1 MIIRRLQHHKPKP
14 ETLCYSTP
22 QTFTSNEA
30 AMILMASARL
40 KTDFCDMAFFNKDS
54 NHGLVFNG
62 LIGKGLE
69 LKPAALEP
77 AT

>member
-1 MIIRRLQHHKPKP
+1 MI
-14 ETLCYSTP
+14 
-22 QTFTSNEA
+22 
-30 AMILMASARL
+30 MMASARL
-40 KTDFCDMAFFNKDS
+40 KTDFCDMAFFNEDS

-69 LKPAALEP
+69 LKAAALEP